1 MLNVIARA
9 HVNRVTEPLGR
20 WLVRLGVTP
29 DAVTVAGTV
38 GSVAAALWFLPRGQ
52 LFFGTLGVT
61 VFVLFDLVDG
71 AMARAKG
78 KGTPFGAVLDS
89 TCDRIA
95 DGALF
100 AALTWWALGVGQARV
115 LGVAA
120 LICLVAGQLISYIK
134 ARAEGAG
141 LRVVGGL
148 VERAERLILALVGTG
163 LAGLGVPYALDVA
176 LWVLAAASLWTVGQR
191 LAEAR
196 RSARDLPPEP
206 AGAVNALTDLQYAAG
221 WRLVR
226 LLPARVARAAVPAR
240 RRPGRAPQRARAC
253 GSCGPTWPGSVP
265 RTRTRDGMRS
275 YARYWCETFRLRAA
289 DGPRMVAAHDRHQPG
304 AVPRGPR
311 HRPRPDH
318 RPVAQRQLGRGG
330 RMADRD
336 LAPPRAGPGVHHG
349 RAAPAARVGVPAV
362 RRAPG
367 GAGLRHG
374 RGGGLPRPAATA
386 ARRRGRVRARRPRRR
401 WARASTSCC
410 WGSPRGCRPGPRG
423 WPR

>member
-1 MLNVIARA
+1 VLNVIARA
-9 HVNRVTEPLGR
+9 HVNRVTEPFGR

-29 DAVTVAGTV
+29 DAVTVAGTL

-61 VFVLFDLVDG
+61 LFVLFDLVDG
-71 AMARAKG
+71 AVARAKG

-100 AALTWWALGVGQARV
+100 AALTWWALGIGQARV

-176 LWVLAAASLWTVGQR
+176 LWVLAATSVWTVGQR

-196 RSARDLPPEP
+196 RSARELPPEP
-206 AGAVNALTDLQYAAG
+206 A
-221 WRLVR
+221 
-226 LLPARVARAAVPAR
+226 
-240 RRPGRAPQRARAC
+240 AP
-253 GSCGPTWPGSVP
+253 
-265 RTRTRDGMRS
+265 
-275 YARYWCETFRLRAA
+275 
-289 DGPRMVAAHDRHQPG
+289 
-304 AVPRGPR
+304 
-311 HRPRPDH
+311 
-318 RPVAQRQLGRGG
+318 
-330 RMADRD
+330 
-336 LAPPRAGPGVHHG
+336 
-349 RAAPAARVGVPAV
+349 
-362 RRAPG
+362 
-367 GAGLRHG
+367 
-374 RGGGLPRPAATA
+374 
-386 ARRRGRVRARRPRRR
+386 
-401 WARASTSCC
+401 
-410 WGSPRGCRPGPRG
+410 
-423 WPR
+423 

>member
-1 MLNVIARA
+1 VLNVIARA
-9 HVNRVTEPLGR
+9 HVNRVTEPFGR

-29 DAVTVAGTV
+29 DAVTVAGTL

-71 AMARAKG
+71 AVARAKG

-89 TCDRIA
+89 TCDRIS

-176 LWVLAAASLWTVGQR
+176 LWVLAATSLWTVGQR

-206 AGAVNALTDLQYAAG
+206 A
-221 WRLVR
+221 
-226 LLPARVARAAVPAR
+226 
-240 RRPGRAPQRARAC
+240 AP
-253 GSCGPTWPGSVP
+253 
-265 RTRTRDGMRS
+265 
-275 YARYWCETFRLRAA
+275 
-289 DGPRMVAAHDRHQPG
+289 
-304 AVPRGPR
+304 
-311 HRPRPDH
+311 
-318 RPVAQRQLGRGG
+318 
-330 RMADRD
+330 
-336 LAPPRAGPGVHHG
+336 
-349 RAAPAARVGVPAV
+349 
-362 RRAPG
+362 
-367 GAGLRHG
+367 
-374 RGGGLPRPAATA
+374 
-386 ARRRGRVRARRPRRR
+386 
-401 WARASTSCC
+401 
-410 WGSPRGCRPGPRG
+410 
-423 WPR
+423 

>member
-1 MLNVIARA
+1 VLNVIARA
-9 HVNRVTEPLGR
+9 HVNRITEPFGR

-29 DAVTVAGTV
+29 DAVTVAGTL

-71 AMARAKG
+71 AVARAKG

-120 LICLVAGQLISYIK
+120 LFCLVAGQLISYIK

-176 LWVLAAASLWTVGQR
+176 LWVLAATSLWTVGQR

-206 AGAVNALTDLQYAAG
+206 A
-221 WRLVR
+221 
-226 LLPARVARAAVPAR
+226 
-240 RRPGRAPQRARAC
+240 AP
-253 GSCGPTWPGSVP
+253 
-265 RTRTRDGMRS
+265 
-275 YARYWCETFRLRAA
+275 
-289 DGPRMVAAHDRHQPG
+289 
-304 AVPRGPR
+304 
-311 HRPRPDH
+311 
-318 RPVAQRQLGRGG
+318 
-330 RMADRD
+330 
-336 LAPPRAGPGVHHG
+336 
-349 RAAPAARVGVPAV
+349 
-362 RRAPG
+362 
-367 GAGLRHG
+367 
-374 RGGGLPRPAATA
+374 
-386 ARRRGRVRARRPRRR
+386 
-401 WARASTSCC
+401 
-410 WGSPRGCRPGPRG
+410 
-423 WPR
+423 

>member
-1 MLNVIARA
+1 VLNVLARA

-20 WLVRLGVTP
+20 WLVRIGITP

-38 GSVAAALWFLPRGQ
+38 GSVAAALVFLPRGQ

-71 AMARAKG
+71 AVARAKG

-100 AALTWWALGVGQARV
+100 AALTWWALGIGQARV

-176 LWVLAAASLWTVGQR
+176 LWVLAAASIWTVGQR

-196 RSARDLPPEP
+196 RSAREIPTDP
-206 AGAVNALTDLQYAAG
+206 A
-221 WRLVR
+221 
-226 LLPARVARAAVPAR
+226 P
-240 RRPGRAPQRARAC
+240 
-253 GSCGPTWPGSVP
+253 S
-265 RTRTRDGMRS
+265 
-275 YARYWCETFRLRAA
+275 
-289 DGPRMVAAHDRHQPG
+289 
-304 AVPRGPR
+304 
-311 HRPRPDH
+311 
-318 RPVAQRQLGRGG
+318 
-330 RMADRD
+330 
-336 LAPPRAGPGVHHG
+336 
-349 RAAPAARVGVPAV
+349 
-362 RRAPG
+362 
-367 GAGLRHG
+367 
-374 RGGGLPRPAATA
+374 
-386 ARRRGRVRARRPRRR
+386 
-401 WARASTSCC
+401 
-410 WGSPRGCRPGPRG
+410 
-423 WPR
+423 